1 MITTIH
7 IYLYTVTNIV
17 ADADADNTNKKVIFK
32 NCAQFTSCISRIN
45 NTQINDAQYIDIL
58 MPMYNFV
65 GNSNNYSKASGIV
78 FQFCRDVPVVDNNGA
93 VTDLLKLNYWFV

>member
-7 IYLYTVTNIV
+7 IYLYTVPNIV

-32 NCAQFTSCISRIN
+32 NCAQFTSCINRIN

-65 GNSNNYSKASGIV
+65 GNSNNYSKNIWNCVSV
-78 FQFCRDVPVVDNNGA
+78 
-93 VTDLLKLNYWFV
+93 L

>member
-32 NCAQFTSCISRIN
+32 SCAQFTSCISRIN

-65 GNSNNYSKASGIV
+65 ENNYSETSGIV
-78 FQFCRDVPVVDNNGA
+78 FQFCRDVPFADNNGA
-93 VTDLLKLNYWFV
+93 VTDLLKLNY